1 MKQPKGSVREWVL
14 GVPGVRSARMNRVE
28 LALTETL
35 AQAAGWGG
43 VLIWGFS
50 S

>member
-1 MKQPKGSVREWVL
+1 MKQPEGSVREWVL

-43 VLIWGFS
+43 CFDLGF
-50 S
+50 